1 MSSANAAVDPLSLAL
16 KAVQAGQFEQA
27 ATYCQLALQEE
38 PERAEA
44 LKILSGIRFME
55 GRLDEALATLQ
66 RAAALDPNDPKVHA
80 NLGSI
85 LTRLNRPEEAV
96 ACYRRALA
104 LDPNYAEAHYNLGA
118 MLTQLERHEEALAC
132 YDRVL
137 ALMPN
142 HGRTLINR
150 GSALSALNRHEEAIA
165 CYDKIL
171 AGDPQYAEAETNRG
185 TALQWLNR
193 VDEAI
198 DRYDTALAVRPE
210 DAVAHW
216 NKGLAA
222 LYRGDF
228 ETGWREYEWRWR
240 KPDFGG
246 NRRDYP
252 QPQWRGETDVAG
264 KTILIFSEQG
274 LGDVIQFCR
283 YAPLLAERGATVL
296 VECQAVLKPLLRS
309 LPRVAGVY
317 ARGEPLPPF
326 DLQCPMMSLPLAF
339 KTDAAS
345 IPANV
350 PYLAP
355 SAETAAQWRARLG
368 AKTKPRIGLA
378 WSGNPT
384 QKNDRN
390 RSMALA
396 RLAPL
401 VADARFEFHA
411 LQKDI
416 RESDRATLAGLPQL
430 RVHSEALA
438 DFDDAAALTAEMDLT
453 ISVCT
458 SIVHL
463 AGAMARPAWAMLTFS
478 PDWRWL
484 MERADSPWYPTVRL
498 FRQTKVGDWDDVIAR
513 VRAALDGFR

>member
-1 MSSANAAVDPLSLAL
+1 MATVTDTLSLAL
-16 KAVQAGQFEQA
+16 KACQAGQLEQA
-27 ATYCQLALQEE
+27 ATYCQLALQDE
-38 PERAEA
+38 PERADA

-55 GRLDEALATLQ
+55 GRLDEALATLS
-66 RAAALDPNDPKVHA
+66 RAAALDPDDPKVHA

-85 LTRLNRPEEAV
+85 LTRLNRPADAV
-96 ACYRRALA
+96 AAYQRALA
-104 LDPNYAEAHYNLGA
+104 IAPDYAEAHYNLGA
-118 MLTQLERHEEALAC
+118 TFAQLDRLDEALACYDRVLALAPAHGRALINRGGTLSALNRHEEALAC

-137 ALMPN
+137 A
-142 HGRTLINR
+142 
-150 GSALSALNRHEEAIA
+150 
-165 CYDKIL
+165 
-171 AGDPQYAEAETNRG
+171 GDSQYAEAETNRG

-198 DRYDTALAVRPE
+198 DRYDTVIAARPQ

-228 ETGWREYEWRWR
+228 ATGWAEYEWRWR

-246 NRRDYP
+246 NRRDFP
-252 QPQWRGETDVAG
+252 QPQWRGESDVAG
-264 KTILIFSEQG
+264 KTILLFSEQG
-274 LGDVIQFCR
+274 LGDIIQFCR
-283 YAPLLAERGATVL
+283 YAPLLAKRGATVVL
-296 VECQAVLKPLLRS
+296 EVQAALKPLLTS
-309 LPRVAGVY
+309 LPGVAGVF
-317 ARGEPLPPF
+317 ARGEALPAC
-326 DLQCPMMSLPLAF
+326 DLQCPIMSLPLAF
-339 KTDAAS
+339 GTDAES

-355 SAETAAQWRARLG
+355 SAAKAALWKARLG
-368 AKTKPRIGLA
+368 PRTRPRVGLA

-390 RSMALA
+390 RSIALA
-396 RLAPL
+396 RLVPL
-401 VADARFEFHA
+401 AGDPRFEFHV

-416 RESDRATLAGLPQL
+416 RDADRATLASMPQL
-430 RVHSEALA
+430 RAHGDALA

-458 SIVHL
+458 SILHL
-463 AGAMARPAWAMLTFS
+463 AGAMGRPAWGLLTFS

-484 MERADSPWYPTVRL
+484 MNRDDSPWYPSVRL
-498 FRQTKVGDWDDVIAR
+498 FRQSTVGDWDGVLAR
-513 VRAALDGFR
+513 VRAALDSL